1 MNRTLVS
8 DNIFWMELN
17 GAPETIPEEGAVE
30 IIRRS
35 SDLPLNVWWKCYKVT
50 ALSVGTGEV
59 FATLS
64 FFWSELDVLT
74 FVFVV
79 IGEKVYY
86 NLWNQRLL
94 STFVIQSL
102 VKCYHKM
109 IGLITRSVLWY
120 YPNIGTSTLSDNWIV
135 DSERSHTCFCYI
147 PVYLH
152 RGIFKIKGCELLFI
166 SII

>member
-1 MNRTLVS
+1 MTTSFGWNWRRTW
-8 DNIFWMELN
+8 DNSW
-17 GAPETIPEEGAVE
+17 
-30 IIRRS
+30 RRS
-35 SDLPLNVWWKCYKVT
+35 CGDHPEIEWSFLECMMKVLQST
-50 ALSVGTGEV
+50 CFVRWDGRSACN
-59 FATLS
+59 S
-64 FFWSELDVLT
+64 FFFL
-74 FVFVV
+74 
-79 IGEKVYY
+79 IGVRCINFCLCCNRWKKVYY

-102 VKCYHKM
+102 VKCNHKM

-152 RGIFKIKGCELLFI
+152 RGIFKIKGCEL
-166 SII
+166 